1 MQVIVILLLFAFA
14 TIFSILAV
22 LLLLSVI
29 LRQLL
34 LVTLLLIREVRVTTL
49 VFDSRELIGMVLL
62 AFASDEVSIVL

>member
-1 MQVIVILLLFAFA
+1 MTVILLLFAFA
-14 TIFSILAV
+14 TMFSMLAV
-22 LLLLSVI
+22 LLLLSII

-49 VFDSRELIGMVLL
+49 ALDGRELIGMVLL